1 MRDRVIKILE
11 DVCETDEIRDN
22 PDVDLF
28 EAGLLDSLGT
38 VSLLLEIESV
48 FGLVL
53 EPTDVERSEISSVNS
68 IVALLTSKGV
78 RE

>member
-1 MRDRVIKILE
+1 MREKVIKILE

-38 VSLLLEIESV
+38 VSLLLEIETV